1 MSGAAPMTARDELV
15 RATARLEELSVRI
28 RAVAG
33 QPGGA
38 VEELAQQASDLSAAV
53 AEMIPRA
60 IAEAE
65 AEARGES
72 AAAGERTT
80 REAEGTG

>member
-1 MSGAAPMTARDELV
+1 VTGAAPTTARQDLE

-28 RAVAG
+28 REAAG
-33 QPGGA
+33 RPGGA
-38 VEELAQQASDLSAAV
+38 VEELAQQASHLSAAV

-65 AEARGES
+65 AEARGQVET
-72 AAAGERTT
+72 APDPE
-80 REAEGTG
+80 

>member
-1 MSGAAPMTARDELV
+1 MTGAAPMTARQELE
-15 RATARLEELSVRI
+15 RATARLEELAVRI
-28 RAVAG
+28 RDVAG
-33 QPGGA
+33 RPGGA

-65 AEARGES
+65 AEARGAVE
-72 AAAGERTT
+72 ETP
-80 REAEGTG
+80 GTE

>member
-1 MSGAAPMTARDELV
+1 MSGPAPVTARQELE
-15 RATARLEELSVRI
+15 RATARL
-28 RAVAG
+28 
-33 QPGGA
+33 
-38 VEELAQQASDLSAAV
+38 EELAQQASDLSAAV

>member
-1 MSGAAPMTARDELV
+1 MSGPAPVTARQELE
-15 RATARLEELSVRI
+15 RATARLEELAVRI
-28 RAVAG
+28 REAAG
-33 QPGGA
+33 RPGGG

-65 AEARGES
+65 AEARGE
-72 AAAGERTT
+72 AP
-80 REAEGTG
+80 EAPASE

>member
-1 MSGAAPMTARDELV
+1 MSGPAPGTARQELE
-15 RATARLEELSVRI
+15 RATARLEELAVRI
-28 RAVAG
+28 RDAAG
-33 QPGGA
+33 RPGGA

-65 AEARGES
+65 AEARGEAEATS
-72 AAAGERTT
+72 GATP
-80 REAEGTG
+80 REPSGAE